1 MSNGYSGEEVS
12 VALQPLN
19 CSFTLYRS
27 LNDVLKKPKKSKPDP
42 RQLTL
47 VKRFYSDFY
56 CSPIPQDFGQ
66 KTFQQCTTCGM
77 LYTCGLEE
85 REHYKFHTR
94 SNEIPFP
101 VSPWYTKDY

>member
-56 CSPIPQDFGQ
+56 CSPISP
-66 KTFQQCTTCGM
+66 
-77 LYTCGLEE
+77 GL
-85 REHYKFHTR
+85 RSKDLSTMHYMWHALHLWAR
-94 SNEIPFP
+94 GAGALQ
-101 VSPWYTKDY
+101 VSYEK